1 MRLQRCN
8 SWEDGSDW
16 ISSSPRSPARLA
28 KCKHSWVNRLAGFRW
43 EGEESSVDEY
53 KWWNYV
59 RRSRAEVEGFGRSL
73 ESASWVPKRCWVSRR
88 PPGRIR
94 NGIPLEVQ

>member
-1 MRLQRCN
+1 MQTFVGKPFGWFPLGR
-8 SWEDGSDW
+8 
-16 ISSSPRSPARLA
+16 
-28 KCKHSWVNRLAGFRW
+28 
-43 EGEESSVDEY
+43 GEESSVDEY
-53 KWWNYV
+53 KWGNYV